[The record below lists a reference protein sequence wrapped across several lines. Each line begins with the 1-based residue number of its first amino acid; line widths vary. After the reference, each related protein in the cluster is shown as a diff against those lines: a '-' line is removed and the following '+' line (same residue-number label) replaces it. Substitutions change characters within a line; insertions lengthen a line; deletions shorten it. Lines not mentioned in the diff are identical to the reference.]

1 MSEDVGREQ
10 AVRALDEIRAAQRQV
25 VTATVIPDWFW
36 GALGALMVVFTAG
49 VESRR
54 PLYVGIGTT
63 LFVIGLNLTI
73 WRVVARNRAGVR
85 PGYLGRPGF
94 TLIFGFTAGFVAL
107 GLAVG
112 LGLAAAGFRWPATV
126 ANLVVGLGLV
136 VAGPWLMRRLRTLM
150 AGRAAASLEGTAR

>member
-1 MSEDVGREQ
+1 MSEDVGRDQ

-25 VTATVIPDWFW
+25 VTATVIPNWFW

-63 LFVIGLNLTI
+63 LFVVGLNLTI
-73 WRVVARNRAGVR
+73 WRVIVRNRAGVR
-85 PGYLGRPGF
+85 PQYLGRPGF
-94 TLIFGFTAGFVAL
+94 TLIFGFAAAFVAL

-112 LGLAAAGFRWPATV
+112 LGLELTGFRWPATG

-136 VAGPWLMRRLRTLM
+136 ATGPWLMRRLRALM
-150 AGRAAASLEGTAR
+150 AERADASLDGTVR